1 MASQT
6 LELRWNKLW
15 HLIGAMMVVFIVYT
29 ALAPHPMLTM
39 SGKWSDK
46 IYHFSGYFG
55 VMAWYAQFV
64 KQRVMTIILL
74 LLLGISLEFAQMLVN
89 TRSFEWA
96 DMLANVSGVVIA
108 AILIRGVLAK
118 LLCFVEGW
126 FRK

>member
-1 MASQT
+1 MNQA
-6 LELRWNKLW
+6 RWTNIW
-15 HLIGAMMVVFIVYT
+15 HLLGAGMIVFIVYT
-29 ALAPHPMLTM
+29 ALAPHPIISM
-39 SGKWSDK
+39 SGRWSDK

-64 KQRVMTIILL
+64 KQRLMTVLWLIT
-74 LLLGISLEFAQMLVN
+74 LGVGLEFAQMFVN

-108 AILIRGVLAK
+108 ALLIRGMLEK
-118 LLCFVEGW
+118 LLCGFESL

>member
-1 MASQT
+1 
-6 LELRWNKLW
+6 
-15 HLIGAMMVVFIVYT
+15 MVLFIVYT
-29 ALAPHPMLTM
+29 ALATHPVLTM

-55 VMAWYAQFV
+55 VMAWYAQFIR
-64 KQRVMTIILL
+64 QRLL
-74 LLLGISLEFAQMLVN
+74 TVVLLVLLGITLEFAQMLVN

-108 AILIRGVLAK
+108 AIMIRGVLAK